1 MLAKIR
7 PVRAINFI
15 ALLLFIGLFSP
26 HDLRGQVTAANDASQ
41 IAQFA
46 RTDQKLEEPAM
57 AIAFA
62 TGDLGLLT
70 KATALDGI
78 AGATGNVI
86 FGTRG
91 VTSLRARRWA
101 LAQIAFLNYRCTS
114 LVRNNFRN
122 EMESGIDREVQ
133 EFAFSGDG
141 ITFRYV
147 LVEGDAWAN
156 AAIKDANR
164 LVQNVGCSPT
174 MLAYSRNLIAAVVGR
189 SFPVTTVRQV
199 VSSFD
204 QACQQE
210 RAKVVGR
217 VTFGVRNHCTCL
229 VQTFGTAEY
238 DRTGSIQKYF
248 EWILADNRRSDK
260 WIRVCFQHEG

>member
-1 MLAKIR
+1 MLDWIT
-7 PVRAINFI
+7 PVRAIHFFAI
-15 ALLLFIGLFSP
+15 LFCLGLFSS

-41 IAQFA
+41 IAQVA

-62 TGDLGLLT
+62 TGDLELLT
-70 KATALDGI
+70 KATALNGF
-78 AGATGNVI
+78 AGVPGNVI

-114 LVRNNFRN
+114 LVRDNFRN
-122 EMESGIDREVQ
+122 EMESGINREIQ

-156 AAIKDANR
+156 AAVKDANR
-164 LVQNVGCSPT
+164 LVQNVKCSPA
-174 MLAYSRNLIAAVVGR
+174 MLAYSRNLFSAVVGR
-189 SFPVTTVRQV
+189 SFPVTTIRQTA
-199 VSSFD
+199 SSFD

-210 RAKVVGR
+210 RAKKGR
-217 VTFGVRNHCTCL
+217 ITFGVRNHCTCL
-229 VQTFGTAEY
+229 AQTFGTAEY
-238 DRTGSIQKYF
+238 DRTGSFQKYLD
-248 EWILADNRRSDK
+248 WILADNRRSDK
-260 WIRVCFQHEG
+260 WIRVCLVHEG